1 MYIKILKDLKF
12 VCLIS
17 NNTFFHNKFSW
28 TEVTDRWEN
37 VYVTY
42 VFICSD
48 KIPDINNKKERICSA
63 QI

>member
-1 MYIKILKDLKF
+1 M
-12 VCLIS
+12 CLIS